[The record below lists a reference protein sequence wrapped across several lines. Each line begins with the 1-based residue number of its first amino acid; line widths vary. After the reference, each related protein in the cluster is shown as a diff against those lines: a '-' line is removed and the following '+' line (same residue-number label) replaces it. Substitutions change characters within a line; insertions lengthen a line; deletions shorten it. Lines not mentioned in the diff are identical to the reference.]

1 MSRSIPPSS
10 EDVSVELTRAV
21 LPTYLHHVLD
31 ASETLADF
39 ALERLAG
46 NETARRELETQIE
59 TQRETCAAPVS
70 IHKAAQEKPG
80 GPFARRDE
88 ALSPGARAAK
98 RAADNAKLA
107 DLERARRAAVAEA
120 GEIEVRLRVAE
131 DAAAALRG
139 APREL
144 RAVTRLLGDVMADL
158 EADAASDDDDDGGAF
173 PPRAPLGGVGV
184 FGPVRRVRGPREPGG
199 HRDGGGH
206 SGGCRARGS
215 ERADGHGRAGH
226 GGGARRRRRRRRAPE
241 PRAAVPRGGGQAAR
255 AAGARQGGSARERGP
270 RGVGASFVVVSR

>member
-31 ASETLADF
+31 ASETLAVR
-39 ALERLAG
+39 ARASGGERDRAAR
-46 NETARRELETQIE
+46 ARRADRRAEGDVRCARVDTQGG
-59 TQRETCAAPVS
+59 TG
-70 IHKAAQEKPG
+70 KAGRTVRAEG
-80 GPFARRDE
+80 RGAFARR
-88 ALSPGARAAK
+88 AAAK

-139 APREL
+139 APGEL

-158 EADAASDDDDDGGAF
+158 EADAASDDDDDAARF
-173 PPRAPLGGVGV
+173 PPRAPRSAGSAV

-206 SGGCRARGS
+206 SADA
-215 ERADGHGRAGH
+215 ERVDPSVPMVTGAGH

-241 PRAAVPRGGGQAAR
+241 PRAAVPRGGGPSC
-255 AAGARQGGSARERGP
+255 AGCWSAPGRL
-270 RGVGASFVVVSR
+270 GA